1 VEDVNRDPVVIF
13 DGLTKSHRY
22 PGWRLGWALGPPRVV
37 EAIARTASALDGGPS
52 RIVQRAALE
61 ALLVQRV
68 EQETNALREN
78 FCRKRNLMVRE
89 LEAMGIRFAR
99 KPAGTFYCWTSLIL
113 HTSPMA
119 SPMVSSFAGCLTQSP
134 EASALSLLGLCDDS
148 QSTYLPGPAG
158 APKRIRQAYNGDCY
172 NSATEWGLDLAER
185 VLEEGDL
192 LPLDSWSETAELFEQ
207 TVRDILC
214 RSRLPCLLGGDHAVT
229 VPAVRAFDCLE
240 KPLHVIQF
248 DAHPDLY
255 PEYEGDRSSHACTG
269 ICLLEMEHVVSLT
282 QIGIRASNA
291 LQREVGSHHSDRLRV
306 FDAGASFNLADLKR
320 WIPEGSDLYITLDLD
335 ALDPAFAPGVSHP
348 VPGGL
353 FPRDL
358 LGFLT
363 PPFPW
368 RLAGIDV
375 VEVNPDRDV
384 GDRTALLAARML
396 HHAMGLMIE
405 QEGG

>member
-1 VEDVNRDPVVIF
+1 
-13 DGLTKSHRY
+13 
-22 PGWRLGWALGPPRVV
+22 
-37 EAIARTASALDGGPS
+37 
-52 RIVQRAALE
+52 
-61 ALLVQRV
+61 
-68 EQETNALREN
+68 
-78 FCRKRNLMVRE
+78 M
-89 LEAMGIRFAR
+89 
-99 KPAGTFYCWTSLIL
+99 SL
-113 HTSPMA
+113 P
-119 SPMVSSFAGCLTQSP
+119 FAGCLTQSS
-134 EASALSLLGLCDDS
+134 EASSLSLLGLCDDS
-148 QSTYLPGPAG
+148 RSTYLNGSAE
-158 APKRIRQAYNGDCY
+158 APQRIREAYNGDCY
-172 NSATEWGLDLAER
+172 NSATEWGLDLAGR

-207 TVRDILC
+207 TVRTILN
-214 RSRLPCLLGGDHAVT
+214 RSRFPCLLGGDHGVT

-255 PEYEGDRSSHACTG
+255 PDYEGDRSSHACTG
-269 ICLLEMEHVVSLT
+269 IRLLEMEHVATLT

-291 LQREVGSHHSDRLRV
+291 LQREVAAQHRDRLHV
-306 FDAGASFNLADLKR
+306 FEAGASLNPAHLQRL
-320 WIPEGSDLYITLDLD
+320 IPVGSDLYITLDLD

-375 VEVNPDRDV
+375 VEVNPDQDV
-384 GDRTALLAARML
+384 GDQTALLAARLL

-405 QEGG
+405 QERG